1 MRSLLENLLEL
12 DRTTKK
18 NGFIEMAEPRAARHH
33 AARKRLSATDEH
45 GSHGYGK
52 PTQKLYPCPSVKIR
66 GQTAF
71 PNHNRYDETNDQ
83 HRQDPRPRTPRLP
96 WQPHAR
102 SRSPHF
108 RWPLRSRDGAFR
120 PFHRLEGGAQTAFR
134 HG

>member
-71 PNHNRYDETNDQ
+71 PNHNRYAETNDP
-83 HRQDPRPRTPRLP
+83 HRQDPPPPTPQLP
-96 WQPHAR
+96 WHTQAP
-102 SRSPHF
+102 SRSQACPSPPRAPAGHF
-108 RWPLRSRDGAFR
+108 PIFPRSEA
-120 PFHRLEGGAQTAFR
+120 
-134 HG
+134 